1 MNEYIFEL
9 LGHIWTF
16 LVDLWDKNPTFYP
29 GMIGAYIAVTS
40 IRTQRRTSREKNS
53 LDFEAAYKR
62 NKEVVDAWAEVMR
75 IYKDRG
81 TVPVEEWGRSENS
94 QTEGAKALKT
104 IFNEWERCANAVNN
118 GLYDDKYLYK
128 VYGSTLIF
136 LDVHFEP
143 YMAECR
149 KTNPRFYRNM
159 KCLALKWRV
168 RRAYEDADKETK
180 EYQEL
185 LKQSQKLVDKLH
197 IRF

>member
-1 MNEYIFEL
+1 MTEYIFEL
-9 LGHIWTF
+9 LGHIWKF

-62 NKEVVDAWAEVMR
+62 NKEVVDAWAEVIR
-75 IYKDRG
+75 IHKDRG
-81 TVPVEEWGRSENS
+81 TVPIEEWGKGENS
-94 QTEGAKALKT
+94 QTDGAKALKT